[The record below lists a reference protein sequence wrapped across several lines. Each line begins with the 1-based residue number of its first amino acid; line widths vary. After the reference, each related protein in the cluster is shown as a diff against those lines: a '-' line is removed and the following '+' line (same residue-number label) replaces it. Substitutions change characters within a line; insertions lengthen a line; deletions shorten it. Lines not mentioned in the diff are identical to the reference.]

1 MFFIPPLSI
10 CDPIKI
16 FHSCKSFST
25 KKKSYSFFRVKKQ
38 GVSWGGSVID
48 GKKKNGLFLNFKL
61 LGKGNT
67 CCVHNM
73 IGLKQTNLK
82 ALWRNRL
89 VRSVPIPK
97 VRSSIPGICGTFGK
111 NTKIPFSTK
120 ILFEIIY
127 TKL

>member
-1 MFFIPPLSI
+1 MYIKNPCNPFSKKVSVSIQMFFL
-10 CDPIKI
+10 
-16 FHSCKSFST
+16 HSH
-25 KKKSYSFFRVKKQ
+25 
-38 GVSWGGSVID
+38 
-48 GKKKNGLFLNFKL
+48 L
-61 LGKGNT
+61 LGPGG

>member
-1 MFFIPPLSI
+1 MYIIENPCKPFFE
-10 CDPIKI
+10 
-16 FHSCKSFST
+16 
-25 KKKSYSFFRVKKQ
+25 KKKKFPSQFQ
-38 GVSWGGSVID
+38 C
-48 GKKKNGLFLNFKL
+48 FLHSHL
-61 LGKGNT
+61 LGPGG

-73 IGLKQTNLK
+73 IELKQTNLK

-120 ILFEIIY
+120 IPFEIIY